1 MKNKKTIKI
10 VMMTIAI
17 FAIGLVVTSC
27 GGSSDKKESSSKPE
41 SIAVSLHDSPTG
53 AMGIDPSEI
62 KVKSGS
68 EVTFA
73 VTNDGTVVHNLTVDG
88 KESTTDLAPY
98 AAANLDAGKI
108 TKEVTVYCSIP
119 GHREAGMEA
128 KVVVE

>member
-1 MKNKKTIKI
+1 
-10 VMMTIAI
+10 
-17 FAIGLVVTSC
+17 
-27 GGSSDKKESSSKPE
+27 
-41 SIAVSLHDSPTG
+41 
-53 AMGIDPSEI
+53 MGIDPSEI